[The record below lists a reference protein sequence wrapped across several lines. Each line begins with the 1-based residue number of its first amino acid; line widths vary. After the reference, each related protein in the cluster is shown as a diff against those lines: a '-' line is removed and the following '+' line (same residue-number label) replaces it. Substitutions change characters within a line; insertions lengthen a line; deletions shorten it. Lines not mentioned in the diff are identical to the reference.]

1 MGEEETVKRIVYTS
15 LVVTVWV
22 ILMAGDAWARP
33 WWWPWSLWGHGKAL
47 EATVAALQEQNK
59 AQQDQISAL
68 SAELA
73 NLAVTQDMINDLAA
87 RLTSAESKIIELTA
101 QLAAVDIAGLESR
114 LEEAEKSLENVQPL
128 VDLGEFVSVNRE
140 PMYGVTGPHVIF
152 EGANV
157 HVRSGSDYT
166 DDNAS
171 ISGLGNLIIGYNEE
185 PEKLNTGERE
195 GSHNLII
202 GRFHRFSSWGGLIAG
217 ERNTISGPYSSVSG
231 GSYNAATA
239 EGASVSG
246 GSENDATGRF
256 SSVSGGGLNAAMA
269 EGASVSGG
277 FTNFATG
284 QFSSVSGGMLRQASK
299 EFDWAAG
306 TLFEDF

>member
-33 WWWPWSLWGHGKAL
+33 WWWPCLWGHGKEL
-47 EATVAALQEQNK
+47 KATVAALQEQNK

-68 SAELA
+68 SEELA
-73 NLAVTQDMINDLAA
+73 NLAITQDMINDLAA
-87 RLTSAESKIIELTA
+87 RLVSAESKIIELTA

-128 VDLGEFVSVNRE
+128 LDLGEFVSVNRE

-166 DDNAS
+166 DDDTS
-171 ISGLGNLIIGYNEE
+171 LSGLGNLIIGYNEE
-185 PEKLNTGERE
+185 PEKLNKGQRE
-195 GSHNLII
+195 GSHNLVI

-231 GSYNAATA
+231 GSYNAATDD
-239 EGASVSG
+239 GASVSG
-246 GSENDATGRF
+246 GSENDATGPY
-256 SSVSGGGLNAAMA
+256 SSVSGGSYNAATDD
-269 EGASVSGG
+269 GASVSGG
-277 FTNFATG
+277 FMNLATG
-284 QFSSVSGGMLRQASK
+284 QFSSVSGGTLRQASGK
-299 EFDWAAG
+299 YEWAAG
-306 TLFEDF
+306 Y